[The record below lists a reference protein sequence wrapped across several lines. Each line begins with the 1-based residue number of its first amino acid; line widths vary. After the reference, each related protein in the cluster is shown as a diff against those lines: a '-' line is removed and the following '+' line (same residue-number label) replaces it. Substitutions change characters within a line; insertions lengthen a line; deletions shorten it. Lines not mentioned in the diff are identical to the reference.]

1 VQALPPLAR
10 KLLTEEQLPYHFLL
24 QLSPLAVVEVDPKM
38 PRAHREEMVAVAD
51 ILVFL
56 EEQARLEDSLGA
68 LLTMKLVAEVQAQEL

>member
-1 VQALPPLAR
+1 
-10 KLLTEEQLPYHFLL
+10 
-24 QLSPLAVVEVDPKM
+24 LAVVEVDPKM

-56 EEQARLEDSLGA
+56 EEQVRLEDSLGA

>member
-1 VQALPPLAR
+1 
-10 KLLTEEQLPYHFLL
+10 
-24 QLSPLAVVEVDPKM
+24 LAVVEVDRKM
-38 PRAHREEMVAVAD
+38 PRAHREETVAVAD